1 MNVKISVNA
10 QRYENYGFHEGR
22 EYWKPKGGM
31 LFTIEDIDSDVVMYA
46 DHKKVVEAIQRQLE
60 LRSSDLEKFEYIDHE
75 VIFSEAKI
83 AGVDFSDSLT
93 QLMNL

>member
-1 MNVKISVNA
+1 MNVKISVNT
-10 QRYENYGFHEGR
+10 QRYENYGFHEGN

-46 DHKKVVEAIQRQLE
+46 DNKKVVEAIQRQLE
-60 LRSSDLEKFEYIDHE
+60 LHSSDLEKFEYIDHE
-75 VIFSEAKI
+75 VIFSEAII

>member
-1 MNVKISVNA
+1 MNVKISVNT

-31 LFTIEDIDSDVVMYA
+31 LFTIEDIDADIVMYA
-46 DHKKVVEAIQRQLE
+46 DNKKVVEAIQRQLE

>member
-1 MNVKISVNA
+1 MNVKISVNT

-46 DHKKVVEAIQRQLE
+46 DNKKVVEAIQRQLE

-83 AGVDFSDSLT
+83 AGVDFSDSLSK
-93 QLMNL
+93 LMNL

>member
-22 EYWKPKGGM
+22 EYWKPKGGT
-31 LFTIEDIDSDVVMYA
+31 LFVIEDVDMDQVTYSWEEQIVA
-46 DHKKVVEAIQRQLE
+46 AIKEQLKAN
-60 LRSSDLEKFEYIDHE
+60 SSDLEKFEYIDHE

-83 AGVDFSDSLT
+83 DGVDFSNSLT

>member
-1 MNVKISVNA
+1 MNAKINVNT

-22 EYWKPKGGM
+22 EFWKPKGGM
-31 LFTIEDIDSDVVMYA
+31 MFVIEDVDMDEVTYSWEEQIVA
-46 DHKKVVEAIQRQLE
+46 AIKAQLE
-60 LRSSDLEKFEYIDHE
+60 ANSNDLERFEYIDHQ
-75 VIFSEAKI
+75 VVFSEAKI

>member
-1 MNVKISVNA
+1 MNVKISVNT

-31 LFTIEDIDSDVVMYA
+31 LFTIEDIDSDLVMYA
-46 DHKKVVEAIQRQLE
+46 DNKKVVEAIQRQLE

>member
-31 LFTIEDIDSDVVMYA
+31 LFTIEDIDVDIVMYA
-46 DHKKVVEAIQRQLE
+46 DNKKVVKAIQRQLE

>member
-1 MNVKISVNA
+1 MNVKINVTA
-10 QRYENYGFHEGR
+10 QLYENYGFHEGR

-46 DHKKVVEAIQRQLE
+46 DNKKVVEAIQRQLE

-75 VIFSEAKI
+75 VIFSEAII

>member
-1 MNVKISVNA
+1 MNVKISVNT
-10 QRYENYGFHEGR
+10 QRYENYGFHEGN

-31 LFTIEDIDSDVVMYA
+31 LFTIEDIDSDLVMYA
-46 DHKKVVEAIQRQLE
+46 DNKKVVEAIQRQLE

>member
-1 MNVKISVNA
+1 MKVTVRVNA

-31 LFTIEDIDSDVVMYA
+31 TFTIEDVDGDVVAYA
-46 DHKKVVEAIQRQLE
+46 HREQVIEVIKEQLNE
-60 LRSSDLEKFEYIDHE
+60 RSNDLEKFEYIDHE
-75 VIFSEAKI
+75 VIFNEAKI
-83 AGVDFSDSLT
+83 AGVDFSNSLT

>member
-1 MNVKISVNA
+1 MNVKISVNT

-22 EYWKPKGGM
+22 EYWKPKGGT
-31 LFTIEDIDSDVVMYA
+31 LFVIEDVDMDQVTYSWEEQIVA
-46 DHKKVVEAIQRQLE
+46 AIKEQLKAN
-60 LRSSDLEKFEYIDHE
+60 SSDLEKFEYIDHE

-83 AGVDFSDSLT
+83 AGVDFSNSLT

>member
-1 MNVKISVNA
+1 MNVKINVTA

-22 EYWKPKGGM
+22 VHWKPKGGT
-31 LFTIEDIDSDVVMYA
+31 LFTIDGVDVDLVSYA
-46 DHKKVVEAIQRQLE
+46 DHKKVVEAIQIQLDKM
-60 LRSSDLEKFEYIDHE
+60 SNDLEKFEYIDHE

>member
-1 MNVKISVNA
+1 MNVKISVNT

-46 DHKKVVEAIQRQLE
+46 DNKKVVEAIQRQLE

>member
-1 MNVKISVNA
+1 MNVKINVTT

-22 EYWKPKGGM
+22 VHWKPKGK
-31 LFTIEDIDSDVVMYA
+31 LVFAIEEVDVDLVAYA
-46 DHKKVVEAIQRQLE
+46 DKKQVIAAIQKQLDAQ
-60 LRSSDLEKFEYIDHE
+60 SNDLEKFEYIDHDF
-75 VIFSEAKI
+75 VFSEAKI

>member
-31 LFTIEDIDSDVVMYA
+31 LFTIEDIDSDIVMYT
-46 DHKKVVEAIQRQLE
+46 DNKKVVEAIQRQLE

>member
-1 MNVKISVNA
+1 MNVKINVTA

-22 EYWKPKGGM
+22 VHWKPKGGT
-31 LFTIEDIDSDVVMYA
+31 LFNIDGVDVDLVSYA
-46 DHKKVVEAIQRQLE
+46 DHKKVVEAIQIQLDKM
-60 LRSSDLEKFEYIDHE
+60 SNDLEKFEYIDHE